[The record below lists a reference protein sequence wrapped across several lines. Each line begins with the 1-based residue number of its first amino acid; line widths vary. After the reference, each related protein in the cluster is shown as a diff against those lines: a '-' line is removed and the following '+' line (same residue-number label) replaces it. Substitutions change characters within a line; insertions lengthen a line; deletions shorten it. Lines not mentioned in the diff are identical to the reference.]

1 MLHASKLSYSCEPS
15 GEEPNDEASDN
26 KGTIPPRLWLVLSS
40 VQDPMNMGAV
50 LRSAYYLGT
59 EKIVAYNS
67 CHLSPV
73 VSKAS
78 AGAMEV
84 FDIHET
90 NDLPKFVSKQKEH
103 GKYVFGSVGKTMR
116 SSGPPPEGDA
126 EDSIMTP
133 TPVTDAVLRKDSLLL
148 IGTYRRRH
156 GCRSPL
162 EQSAL
167 FRSCVMPLIVESVK
181 VRKFNSRSSVPI
193 TQTVKC
199 QSATH

>member
-1 MLHASKLSYSCEPS
+1 MLHASKLSYSCELS
-15 GEEPNDEASDN
+15 GEEPCDKASDN
-26 KGTIPPRLWLVLSS
+26 KGSISPRLWLVLSS

-67 CHLSPV
+67 CHLSQV

-90 NDLPKFVSKQKEH
+90 NHLPKFVLKQKEH

-116 SSGPPPEGDA
+116 SSGPLPEGDT
-126 EDSIMTP
+126 EDGVMRP
-133 TPVTDAVLRKDSLLL
+133 TSVTDAVLRKDSLLL
-148 IGTYRRRH
+148 IGRYRRRH
-156 GCRSPL
+156 ESRSRL

-167 FRSCVMPLIVESVK
+167 FRSCVMHLIVESVK
-181 VRKFNSRSSVPI
+181 VRKFNSRSSAPI